1 MSEGVAVSVG
11 TVTAGGPDSA
21 GDVVTGGHSMHA
33 DRVTL
38 IDVARAAGVSP
49 STASRALHG
58 GARVAPDLVDRVRG
72 AAQSLGY
79 RLNPQAKSL
88 RTGRD
93 STIGL
98 VVEDFNVALFARIAS
113 TVAAVARDRGVQV
126 VISTFGTGGSEP
138 PAVEALT
145 SRNVA
150 GMIVVE
156 GGAGKEY
163 LARIARDQPV
173 VVVDAARPHE
183 TVDTVTVD
191 NHGGARRATER
202 LLAQGHSRIAFVGS
216 TERSKT
222 VHRRYEGYVEALT
235 DARVPVDPDLVLWA
249 GLDQSAA
256 LPAVTARLGL
266 WDDVTA
272 AFCSVIRVAPAL
284 LTALAQHGRRDLEV
298 ISFDDVDLFDVILP
312 PISALAQDAEAIG
325 RAATRLLFDRI
336 DGFDGPARHVE
347 VPLEL
352 IDRSTAHLTGV

>member
-1 MSEGVAVSVG
+1 MSE
-11 TVTAGGPDSA
+11 
-21 GDVVTGGHSMHA
+21 
-33 DRVTL
+33 RVTL
-38 IDVARAAGVSP
+38 IHVARAAEVSP

-58 GARVAPDLVDRVRG
+58 GARVAPELVDRVRA

-156 GGAGKEY
+156 GGAGSGY
-163 LARIARDQPV
+163 LARIAQDQPV
-173 VVVDAARPHE
+173 VIVDAARPHQ

-191 NHGGARRATER
+191 NHGGARSATMR
-202 LLAQGHSRIAFVGS
+202 LLEQGHSRIAFVGS
-216 TERSKT
+216 TARSKT
-222 VHRRYEGYVEALT
+222 VHRRYEGYAEALT
-235 DARVPVDPDLVLWA
+235 DAGLRVDPDLVLWA
-249 GLDQSAA
+249 GLTRSEA
-256 LPAVTARLGL
+256 LPVVAERLGR

-272 AFCSVIRVAPAL
+272 AFSSVIRVAPAL
-284 LTALAQHGRRDLEV
+284 LTAMVKHGRRDLEV
-298 ISFDDVDLFDVILP
+298 MSFDDVDLFDVVLP

-325 RAATRLLFDRI
+325 RAATRMLFDRI

-347 VPLEL
+347 VPLQL
-352 IDRSTAHLTGV
+352 IDRSTAHPTGV